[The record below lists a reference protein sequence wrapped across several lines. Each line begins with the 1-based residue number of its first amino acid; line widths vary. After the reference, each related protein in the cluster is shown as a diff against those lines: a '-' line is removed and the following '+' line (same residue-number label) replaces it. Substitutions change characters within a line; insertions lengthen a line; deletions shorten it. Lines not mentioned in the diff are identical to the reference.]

1 MAELVLFNVVE
12 GRHLKTLKT
21 HRNFGTWTDMISGDF
36 FHGEKLT
43 LRRTDL
49 LFYNANTGSAAFYR
63 CSGEGEVEEV
73 RSIGNGGWRTGLKIL
88 PGNFSGGSLTDLI
101 FYDPK
106 TGNVALYENTG
117 DALMVEKKVIQGAM
131 DKGLTHVTSEVNLF
145 SYDANSGGVARYKS
159 PWLDRFEVEEVEVK
173 PRHWRTGW
181 SHLVP
186 VNFTFN
192 RRPEILFYDE
202 KTGDAEFF
210 TYESGELKS
219 VKKLP
224 GAWKKGLTHIVSA
237 HLQHWRYEDL
247 LFYDRNEGSAAIYWH
262 QENAPERAPFIEAL
276 KIQPGGWRKTWDAI
290 VPGRFSGLHGI
301 GSDYEHVSNL
311 AFYSAEDY

>member
-1 MAELVLFNVVE
+1 MAELALFNVVE
-12 GRHLKTLKT
+12 GHRLKTLKT
-21 HRNFGTWTDMISGDF
+21 HKNFGTWTDMIPGDF
-36 FHGEKLT
+36 FNE
-43 LRRTDL
+43 RSEFFRTDL

-73 RSIGNGGWRTGLKIL
+73 RSIGNGGWRTGLKVL
-88 PGNFSGGSLTDLI
+88 PGRFSGSALTDLI

-117 DALMVEKKVIQGAM
+117 DALMVEKTVIQGAM
-131 DKGLTHVTSEVNLF
+131 DKGLTHATSERGLL
-145 SYDANSGGVARYKS
+145 SYDADSGSVARYES
-159 PWLDRFEVEEVEVK
+159 PWLDKFTAKETEVK
-173 PRHWRTGW
+173 PRHWRPGW

-186 VNFTFN
+186 INFTYNFA
-192 RRPEILFYDE
+192 PEILFYDE

-224 GAWKKGLTHIVSA
+224 GGWKKGLTHIVSA
-237 HLQHWRYEDL
+237 YLQHWKYEDL

-262 QENAPERAPFIEAL
+262 QENAPEKAPFIEAL

-301 GSDYEHVSNL
+301 GADYEHVSDL